1 VLLLAGIAAII
12 FLWLWLSAGNK
23 QSSIP
28 PNSAR
33 RSLTFRISSIPRGV
47 DREKFRDI
55 LTRLPTTNSAREL
68 KWTLLG
74 FSYSPSAAPSQAQ
87 RYAVATATF
96 ANAPT
101 LSELEKSIKREIGID
116 ASRLKVDSDFFG
128 LTPLA
133 DPSQDVA
140 VDIIAVTGLA
150 GHAFGSWKSKNK
162 PDMWLRD
169 FLPEAVPNAR
179 ILTYG
184 YDTKLPGSQSEASIP
199 DLSRRLL
206 ESIKTIRSGHAKNRP
221 LILMGHSLGGL
232 VVKEAIAEAFEGSE
246 DDQAIFRSCYALMLF
261 AVPNRGLDNSN
272 LMYMVRGQP
281 NEDLVKDLKQSSR
294 FLNML
299 GQRFNKYFTL
309 DDSKIICI
317 YETRMTPTIQ
327 TASWERTG
335 SKVMMVPFT
344 SAIHAG
350 PNEKVYDQIPIEADH
365 SEIVKFSDISNP
377 DYLMMESR
385 IRELVAKAP
394 GIIQERFAKLGR
406 NSEKRY
412 IEALKAPDYAAFR
425 NHKVDNPTPGTLGWI
440 LKNELLHLWLTTNE
454 SSVLWVKGSPGQGKT
469 ILAKFLL
476 THIEDLSLN
485 SHRRTTVI
493 YFFFYDQ
500 DDNCRTVGAALR
512 SLITQLLSVK
522 DAFQIISDKFDIET
536 STITDESTWAILKE
550 LLQSPVF
557 GTIYCVIDALD
568 ECRDHES
575 RHRLLELFKALVQP
589 PIMRRREKFPP
600 LKAFLTS
607 RPTVDLGRSLKPFPS
622 IHLKASS
629 DDIKTFTLSKIHPLE
644 LATELECRVIELL
657 SSRVE
662 QTFLWI
668 SIVLKKLKAATTLL
682 SQADI
687 EQIINESPSDLT
699 DLYESIIGQIMQS
712 NDIAAQKLLIWT
724 VFGRRALTLN
734 ELEEALAIQENS
746 KSKESIRKYRIPLTE
761 SAITSAAGVILD
773 IIAGKVYLIHQSA
786 KEFLLNSEYL
796 ATAEFCRGLRPSMY
810 LAKTCMTYLCF
821 TDFIETG
828 PCRDPAL
835 LDERNRHH
843 PFFRYAA
850 RNWHRHIGV
859 EDDIKNFTGIIC
871 QLTKPGSSGLLAW
884 GEAAG
889 IANFDKAVDAWDI
902 ATKADIPWLAEF
914 QSKDIVVTEEMI
926 EKAAIKLAARNRE
939 SGRDVIELMLHNA
952 NTNISEGAVAE
963 IALRFSV
970 ETMML
975 LLNSREDVKITE
987 MVIDAAIR
995 REHNREEMVS
1005 LLLEQRVQDIQITEK
1020 IAKTIAEEFD
1030 EKMMISL
1037 LENGGQDFQ
1046 ITEEVIKA
1054 AARNR
1059 KNCKQVMALLFNQR
1073 GDEIAIT
1080 EEVVKAA
1087 TRRSDAREMITFLL
1101 NRKDGIAITEV
1112 IKAAVR
1118 IYDAKEMMTL
1128 LLNHRKYEIAITEEI
1143 VKVAV
1148 GRHDA
1153 KDIITLLL
1161 NHRGGQ
1167 IAITEEVVKAAAGGT
1182 YGKEVMILLLNH
1194 RGDKIAITEEVV
1206 KAAAG
1211 GYDSKEVMTLL
1222 LEKRGDEITITEEV
1236 VKAAAGGYDGKEV
1249 MTLLFDKRGDEIA
1262 VTEEVLKAAAGG
1274 PYGEE
1279 VMTLLFDKR
1288 GDEITITEEVVKAAA
1303 GGYDGKEVMA
1313 LLFNQR
1319 GDEIAVTEE
1328 VFKAAAGGPCGK
1340 GVMALLLSRR
1350 GVEITVTEKVVKAA
1364 AGNGWNGKEVMALL
1378 LSRRGD
1384 EITITEEVIKVA
1396 AGNKLNGKEVMALL
1410 HNHRGKRS

>member
-1 VLLLAGIAAII
+1 
-12 FLWLWLSAGNK
+12 
-23 QSSIP
+23 
-28 PNSAR
+28 
-33 RSLTFRISSIPRGV
+33 
-47 DREKFRDI
+47 
-55 LTRLPTTNSAREL
+55 
-68 KWTLLG
+68 
-74 FSYSPSAAPSQAQ
+74 
-87 RYAVATATF
+87 
-96 ANAPT
+96 
-101 LSELEKSIKREIGID
+101 
-116 ASRLKVDSDFFG
+116 
-128 LTPLA
+128 
-133 DPSQDVA
+133 
-140 VDIIAVTGLA
+140 
-150 GHAFGSWKSKNK
+150 
-162 PDMWLRD
+162 MWLRD

-317 YETRMTPTIQ
+317 YETRMIPTIQ
-327 TASWERTG
+327 WCSETASWERTG

-406 NSEKRY
+406 KLSDSEKRY

-425 NHKVDNPTPGTLGWI
+425 NYKVDNPTPGTLGWI

-786 KEFLLNSEYL
+786 KDFLLNSEYL

-810 LAKTCMTYLCF
+810 LAKTY
-821 TDFIETG
+821 
-828 PCRDPAL
+828 
-835 LDERNRHH
+835 
-843 PFFRYAA
+843 
-850 RNWHRHIGV
+850 
-859 EDDIKNFTGIIC
+859 
-871 QLTKPGSSGLLAW
+871 
-884 GEAAG
+884 
-889 IANFDKAVDAWDI
+889 AWDI

-926 EKAAIKLAARNRE
+926 EKAASQGVAGYSNLKTLIKKHGIHFTEAAICAAAKYFDQGVVRIMLDRDTSLGITPALIRAAATNEKNGRAMIDLLLEAESQGSFMITAELVKLAARNRE

-995 REHNREEMVS
+995 REHNREEMIS

-1046 ITEEVIKA
+1046 ITEEVVKA

-1128 LLNHRKYEIAITEEI
+1128 LLNHRKDEIAITEEI

-1279 VMTLLFDKR
+1279 VMTLLFDKLGDEITITEEVVKAAAGGYDGKEVMTLLFNQR

-1303 GGYDGKEVMA
+1303 GGYDGKEVMT

-1340 GVMALLLSRR
+1340 GVMSLLLSRR

-1410 HNHRGKRS
+1410 HNHRGKRSHSTPNMEP